1 MYLFYHMCLFSVL
14 DKFNKIK
21 LKVLNMD
28 IGRFIWEMTGWGIL
42 FGSVRCPNCDEKI
55 ARSDK
60 YCPHCGHQIPW
71 NKK

>member
-1 MYLFYHMCLFSVL
+1 MS
-14 DKFNKIK
+14 
-21 LKVLNMD
+21 